1 MEPLAPHEKI
11 LVDSK
16 ILEDENHGEMACVD
30 CHGGNPDDPNWKTAH
45 EGVIKDPT
53 YPDATE
59 ACGDCHDEINEN
71 YKKSLHVSLGPYK
84 LIVDKKTAWLFICG
98 RDIFRKG
105 ILQGDQ
111 LKKGDY
117 VLIMNLMNECLG
129 YGKILINLRGSPDSK
144 QVAVKNILDIGDFL
158 RREKPKSIASMR
170 FNKTK
175 KW

>member
-1 MEPLAPHEKI
+1 MQIKKTEGRILKEINDFVSLFNTTIHLNEK
-11 LVDSK
+11 
-16 ILEDENHGEMACVD
+16 H
-30 CHGGNPDDPNWKTAH
+30 
-45 EGVIKDPT
+45 VIKKGNRYFELSEKVQNQIPKGFFYVGT
-53 YPDATE
+53 Y
-59 ACGDCHDEINEN
+59 
-71 YKKSLHVSLGPYK
+71 LGAVKGNSFFPSFLLLDMISRTKANK

-105 ILQGDQ
+105 ILQGEQ

-158 RREKPKSIASMR
+158 RRER
-170 FNKTK
+170 
-175 KW
+175 

>member
-45 EGVIKDPT
+45 EDVIKDPT

-71 YKKSLHVSLGPYK
+71 YTKSLHASLKPFT
-84 LIVDKKTAWLFICG
+84 LIIDKRANPNAVIRSKVERAMNNHCYGCHSSCSQCHISRPNVVGGGLLDAHLFQ
-98 RDIFRKG
+98 RKPPPCKRSVQPATG
-105 ILQGDQ
+105 
-111 LKKGDY
+111 
-117 VLIMNLMNECLG
+117 
-129 YGKILINLRGSPDSK
+129 
-144 QVAVKNILDIGDFL
+144 VAYRENILVRKRGLCQAFI
-158 RREKPKSIASMR
+158 RKRI
-170 FNKTK
+170 
-175 KW
+175 